1 MGGFFKGVELE
12 DEWLVKMGT
21 PCIVYISLSFYIPG
35 AEEIIH
41 HHVTVYLKKKK
52 KYTLVSEITTNSMGL
67 YGTQG
72 QGGGPGAFF
81 KFAVCH
87 GIAST

>member
-1 MGGFFKGVELE
+1 MGGFVKGVELE
-12 DEWLVKMGT
+12 DGGLVKTGI
-21 PCIVYISLSFYIPG
+21 PWIVYISLSFYIPG
-35 AEEIIH
+35 AEEIVN

-52 KYTLVSEITTNSMGL
+52 KYTLVLEITTNSMGL

-81 KFAVCH
+81 NLQRAM
-87 GIAST
+87 A